1 MKMNKTLDKKQLF
14 TEENFKFINR
24 DLSSLSEEELFIDKN
39 RYIDNLLRE
48 IKRNKLAFFSCTILI
63 VVFLCSIFAFLS
75 PYDPNK
81 ITISERLNPPSLK
94 HLFGTDELGRDY
106 FTRILY
112 GGRVSLTVGFL
123 SMIISVV
130 IGTFVGTFSGFI
142 GGKTDKLIMR
152 CIDVLMCIP
161 TFFLILIANAYLKPG
176 LKNVI
181 IIIGI
186 FGWMDTARIV
196 RSETLSYR
204 EREYVLASH
213 SMGASSWHMIKKH
226 IIPNVMPTV
235 IVVSSIGIAGAILT
249 ESALSFLGLGVQAP
263 TASWGSMLQTAQGY
277 LSQSPFIALFPGL
290 SILLTVLS
298 FNILGDVL
306 RVALEPKINKK

>member
-1 MKMNKTLDKKQLF
+1 MNNLLDKKQLLL
-14 TEENFKFINR
+14 TKENFKLINK
-24 DLSSLSEEELFIDKN
+24 DLSSLSEVEIPLEKN
-39 RYIDNLLRE
+39 RYLNNLIHQ
-48 IKRNKLAFFSCTILI
+48 IKTNKLALFSCIILI
-63 VVFLCSIFAFLS
+63 LVFICSIFAFLS

-81 ITISERLNPPSLK
+81 INISERLTSPSVK
-94 HLFGTDELGRDY
+94 HIFGTDELGRDY
-106 FTRILY
+106 FTRMLY

-130 IGTFVGTFSGFI
+130 IGTLVGTFSGFI
-142 GGKTDKLIMR
+142 GGKVDKLIMR
-152 CIDVLMCIP
+152 FIDILMCIP

-181 IIIGI
+181 VIIGI

-196 RSETLSYR
+196 RSETLSYK

-213 SMGASSWHMIKKH
+213 SMGASNWHIIKKH

-263 TASWGSMLQTAQGY
+263 TASWGSMLQTAQSY
-277 LSQSPFIALFPGL
+277 LSQSPFMALFPGL
-290 SILLTVLS
+290 SILFTVLS
-298 FNILGDVL
+298 FNILGDIL
-306 RVALEPKINKK
+306 RVALEPKINNN

>member
-39 RYIDNLLRE
+39 RYIDNLIRE

-161 TFFLILIANAYLKPG
+161 TFFLITS
-176 LKNVI
+176 V
-181 IIIGI
+181 
-186 FGWMDTARIV
+186 
-196 RSETLSYR
+196 
-204 EREYVLASH
+204 
-213 SMGASSWHMIKKH
+213 
-226 IIPNVMPTV
+226 
-235 IVVSSIGIAGAILT
+235 
-249 ESALSFLGLGVQAP
+249 
-263 TASWGSMLQTAQGY
+263 
-277 LSQSPFIALFPGL
+277 
-290 SILLTVLS
+290 
-298 FNILGDVL
+298 
-306 RVALEPKINKK
+306 